1 MTFPS
6 TQSSTTTILFLTDLH
21 LDRTSEEIIECLLGR
36 IRNTNSNAVLVTGDI
51 SDATNLRQH
60 LSLLAEACAPR
71 PLYFL
76 LGNHDFYGGDFDG
89 VTKDVENLCRSI
101 ENLHH
106 LDASRIIPL
115 AKGIGL
121 VGHGGWA
128 DARAGEG
135 METMV
140 QSRDCGSINNFQKL
154 DHRQMLCRMRSLG
167 AESARKIRSILPLA
181 LTCYHHVIVATHVPP
196 FDNAVYH
203 NGKPAAHRHLP
214 HFCNLSV
221 GVMLIGIMRA
231 FPRRRVTV
239 LAGHSHGACSE
250 NITRNLSVR
259 VGASRLEG
267 VIPFELLRIAA

>member
-6 TQSSTTTILFLTDLH
+6 AQSSTTTILFLTDLH
-21 LDRTSEEIIECLLGR
+21 LDRTSEEKIDCLLGR

-51 SDATNLRQH
+51 SDAHNLRRH
-60 LSLLAEACAPR
+60 LSLLAEACGPR

-76 LGNHDFYGGDFDG
+76 LGNHDFYGGDFDS
-89 VTKDVENLCRSI
+89 VEKDMESLCNTTQ
-101 ENLHH
+101 NLHH
-106 LDASRIIPL
+106 LNASRIIPL

-121 VGHGGWA
+121 LGHGGWA

-140 QSRDCGSINNFQKL
+140 QSRDCGSIKDFQKL
-154 DHRQMLCRMRSLG
+154 DHWQMLGRMRTLG
-167 AESARKIRSILPLA
+167 AESAEKIRSILPLA
-181 LTCYHHVIVATHVPP
+181 LTCYRHVIVATHVPP
-196 FDNAVYH
+196 FENAVYH
-203 NGKPAAHRHLP
+203 SGKPAAHRHLP

-231 FPRRRVTV
+231 FPHRRVSV

-250 NITRNLSVR
+250 KITRNLSVR
-259 VGASRLEG
+259 VGASRLED
-267 VIPFELLRIAA
+267 VIPFELLRIAT